1 MGHPWQDFLDARA
14 RAIDWLYYQNP
25 KMDTHHNDEAIAR
38 TLSMDRVQVYL
49 IRTRDE
55 KPGDD
60 KEAREV
66 GAEIRERVERD
77 ILKLKKRS

>member
-1 MGHPWQDFLDARA
+1 MAHPWADFLDARA

-25 KMDTHHNDEAIAR
+25 DMSTHHNDEAIAR
-38 TLSMDRVQVYL
+38 ALSMDRVQVYL

-55 KPGDD
+55 MPGDN

-66 GAEIRERVERD
+66 GALMREQVERA
-77 ILKLKKRS
+77 LGHK

>member
-25 KMDTHHNDEAIAR
+25 DMTTHHDDEAIAKS
-38 TLSMDRVQVYL
+38 LSMDRAQVYL

-60 KEAREV
+60 KDAREV
-66 GAEIRERVERD
+66 GALIRDRVARD
-77 ILKLKKRS
+77 TGHK